1 METPDF
7 WPDIRRFLIG
17 FALGG
22 VIIGAYTLMNVQPIP
37 SPVSLPAGA
46 GDS

>member
-17 FALGG
+17 FATGG
-22 VIIGAYTLMNVQPIP
+22 VGIALLTLFSVQPVP
-37 SPVSLPAGA
+37 
-46 GDS
+46 

>member
-22 VIIGAYTLMNVQPIP
+22 VVIGLYTLMSVQPIP
-37 SPVSLPAGA
+37 
-46 GDS
+46 

>member
-17 FALGG
+17 LATGG
-22 VIIGAYTLMNVQPIP
+22 CAIAILTLVNVRPIP
-37 SPVSLPAGA
+37 
-46 GDS
+46 